1 MQKSEKCCGEREEKQ
16 KMANNNKTH
25 THTDLYTYIHT
36 DIYKHPRTDWLE
48 LVLIAVFAANQAV
61 PIVCVA
67 LKLRNGVGIVNVLDL
82 TVLIKKILIFNFT
95 L

>member
-1 MQKSEKCCGEREEKQ
+1 MGKGRK
-16 KMANNNKTH
+16 NKKWQITTRH

-82 TVLIKKILIFNFT
+82 TVLMNKILIYNFT